1 MFQPRGEHDQ
11 MAGRRRERD
20 AGARAEDQLQRVR
33 VLSPIDGVVTTPK
46 LQEKIGQHV
55 NRGDLIVTIH
65 ELQTVRAEISV
76 PEKEISDVQLGQP
89 VLVKARAYPQTS
101 FHGTVTAIAPIAT
114 KPETGPTEKTILVI
128 TQLDNPSLLL
138 KSEMT
143 GNAKIYCGSRRLLDL
158 VTRRLTRYVRVEFWS
173 WW

>member
-76 PEKEISDVQLGQP
+76 PEKEISDVSLGQP

-101 FHGTVTAIAPIAT
+101 FCGTVTAIAPIAT

-128 TQLDNPSLLL
+128 TQLDNPPSLL
-138 KSEMT
+138 KSDST
-143 GNAKIYCGSRRLLDL
+143 GNAKIYCGSR
-158 VTRRLTRYVRVEFWS
+158 
-173 WW
+173 